1 MFKPKGRRTR
11 TSSQKQSHQPAQ
23 TSLIIEGTLF
33 FRALMLAPPSFTS
46 SSLPQRRSRASLIAS
61 TSASKIARKIGDAAD
76 ATLRPSSRFTRA
88 CTKSPDRSAAGSSIV
103 ATAVADGVAVLLA
116 APAAVCVCVCVCAC
130 DTERER
136 EREGEKK
143 SKRRIRRQAVDS

>member
-33 FRALMLAPPSFTS
+33 FRALMLAPPSFAS
-46 SSLPQRRSRASLIAS
+46 SPLAPSSLPQRRSRASLIAS

-76 ATLRPSSRFTRA
+76 ATLRSSSRFTRA

-116 APAAVCVCVCVCAC
+116 APAAVCVCVCV
-130 DTERER
+130 RYR
-136 EREGEKK
+136 EREGERGRKEK
-143 SKRRIRRQAVDS
+143 